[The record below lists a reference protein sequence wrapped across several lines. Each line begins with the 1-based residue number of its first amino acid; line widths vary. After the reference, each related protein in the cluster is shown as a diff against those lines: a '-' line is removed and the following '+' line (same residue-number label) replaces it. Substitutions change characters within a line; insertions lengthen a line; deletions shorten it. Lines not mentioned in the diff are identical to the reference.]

1 MLQATVIIEIGE
13 ILGASHRR
21 ASKIV
26 NDPGFPAPAGRE
38 GQSRLWD
45 RREQDRTLRAVLVGM
60 LREADRSGPGRR

>member
-1 MLQATVIIEIGE
+1 MLKATVRIIEIGE
-13 ILGASHRR
+13 ILGVSHRR

-45 RREQDRTLRAVLVGM
+45 RREDRTLRAVLVGM